1 MSKSLEVMCSH
12 ADLHIQL
19 YKMLV
24 HDYVSP
30 SLSTII
36 TGKNNIR
43 YIAHLCLHIFNCMT
57 SQLTL

>member
-1 MSKSLEVMCSH
+1 MSKSLEVMCSY

-36 TGKNNIR
+36 TGKSNIH
-43 YIAHLCLHIFNCMT
+43 YITHLYHHIFNCMT
-57 SQLTL
+57 SQLAL